1 MTATHDRLDHVLAT
15 RAVSRRQLLAGAVV
29 GGAGAAFLGSG
40 RAEAGAPHHPD
51 ERSARL
57 TVLGSADTHGHI
69 LNWDYYNDKEY
80 DDTAHNDVGL
90 AKISTLVTAMREER
104 GVHNTL
110 TLDAG
115 DTIQGTPL
123 TYYYAAIEPITGK
136 HAPPHPMAVAMNAIG
151 YDAACLG
158 NHEFNY
164 GVPLLRKFQSQL
176 HHPLL
181 GANALDWNTK
191 RPAFDPYVI
200 KRVRLHDCRKHGH
213 RPSPKCE
220 VRVGIVGFVTPGCA
234 IWDKANLAGK
244 ISFNGIVEQAKSVIP
259 KVKRAGA
266 DIVVVSCH
274 SGDDGSSS
282 YGDALPWPENASS
295 LLAKQVPD
303 IDAILVG
310 HAHLEIPQ
318 HNVINDKTGK
328 SVLLCEPYYWGMRL
342 AVMDLDL
349 VHKHG
354 RWQVKSASSTLLNS
368 NTVDPDQHVLDIT
381 AAAHEKVRTYVNSVI
396 GTSTAAMSAAT
407 SRYEDT
413 PAMDFINYVQAGAVK
428 AASGTALPVLSIAAP
443 FNRLAAIPAG
453 NVTVRDIAG
462 LYIYDNTLLGIQF
475 TGAQVRA
482 YLEFSTQYFKQ
493 ISGTGP
499 FTPDQLTNAVTTLAP
514 SGTPDYNYDIM
525 GGLDAPL
532 AYDIDISKA
541 VGSRILNLTYGGAQV
556 TDTDQFVIAINNYR
570 QSGGGGFPGVTSAP
584 VVYNA
589 QVPITQLLIQW
600 VTDQGNVDPTVFATK
615 DWQLVSGGQPIT
627 ITG

>member
-1 MTATHDRLDHVLAT
+1 VTATLT
-15 RAVSRRQLLAGAVV
+15 RRQMLAGAVV

-40 RAEAGAPHHPD
+40 SAEARPPHHPHD
-51 ERSARL
+51 ETARL
-57 TVLGSADTHGHI
+57 TILGSADTHGHI

-104 GVHNTL
+104 GRHNTL

-123 TYYYAAIEPITGK
+123 TYYYAAVDPITGK
-136 HAPPHPMAVAMNAIG
+136 SAPPHPMAVAMNAIG

-191 RPAFDPYVI
+191 RPAFDSYVI
-200 KRVRLHDCRKHGH
+200 KKVRLHDCRKHGH
-213 RPSPKCE
+213 RPGPRCE

-234 IWDKANLAGK
+234 IWDKANLDGK
-244 ISFNGIVEQAKSVIP
+244 IAFNGIVEQAKTVIP

-266 DIVVVSCH
+266 DIVVVACH

-354 RWQVKSASSTLLNS
+354 RWQVASASSTLLNS
-368 NTVDPDQHVLDIT
+368 NTVDADQHVLDIS
-381 AAAHEKVRTYVNSVI
+381 AAAHQNVRDYVNGII
-396 GTSTAAMSAAT
+396 GTSTTAMSATT

-413 PAMDFINYVQAGAVK
+413 AAMDFINYVQAGAVK
-428 AASGTALPVLSIAAP
+428 AASGTTLPVLSIAAP

-462 LYIYDNTLLGIQF
+462 MYIYDNTLLGIQF

-482 YLEFSTQYFKQ
+482 YLEFSAQYFKQ

-499 FTPDQLTNAVTTLAP
+499 FTPDQLTNAVTPLAP

-532 AYDIDISKA
+532 AYDIDISQA
-541 VGSRILNLTYGGAQV
+541 VGSRIKNLTYGGTAV
-556 TDTDQFVIAINNYR
+556 ADADQFVIAINNYR
-570 QSGGGGFPGVTSAP
+570 QSGGGGFPGVTTAL

-600 VTDQGNVDPTVFATK
+600 VTDQGSVDPSVFSTM
-615 DWQLVSGGQPIT
+615 DWRLVSGGQPIT
-627 ITG
+627 ING